1 MKHIAVIDIGKTN
14 AKLALVEAGTLR
26 EIAVETR
33 PNRVLP
39 GPPWPHFDLE
49 GHWDFLLHH
58 LAAFHAAHGVDAIS
72 ITTHGA
78 AAVLLDAGYPA
89 GALKGIPLLA
99 RTASLVAHILEE
111 QTRPIGFKLAS
122 AAEQAMTY
130 DGPPV
135 AR

>member
-14 AKLALVEAGTLR
+14 AKLALVEAGSLR

-58 LAAFHAAHGVDAIS
+58 LAAF
-72 ITTHGA
+72 
-78 AAVLLDAGYPA
+78 
-89 GALKGIPLLA
+89 
-99 RTASLVAHILEE
+99 
-111 QTRPIGFKLAS
+111 
-122 AAEQAMTY
+122 
-130 DGPPV
+130 
-135 AR
+135 